1 MPATFRSFP
10 GSAGRGADVDVIV
23 RLDRGEYRFAL
34 DFTDLATDPGPVPVE
49 AELLV
54 EWLTHSPAGPGSPA
68 HER

>member
-1 MPATFRSFP
+1 M
-10 GSAGRGADVDVIV
+10 IV